1 MGGGNLFTGIVEEI
15 GKIAGIQ
22 KGAKSA
28 VLTIQADKVLED
40 VHIGDSIAVNGVC
53 LTVTSFEKNTYTAD
67 VMNETL
73 QRSSLGSL
81 SVGSSVNLEW
91 QWRQTGGL
99 EDISCRDILTEPERS
114 HRLKE
119 MTMLSGTRSWQKTP

>member
-1 MGGGNLFTGIVEEI
+1 MFTGIVEEI

-73 QRSSLGSL
+73 QRGTQHWYPHHIAGNGSKRAVWR
-81 SVGSSVNLEW
+81 SYRVG
-91 QWRQTGGL
+91 TY
-99 EDISCRDILTEPERS
+99 
-114 HRLKE
+114 
-119 MTMLSGTRSWQKTP
+119 

>member
-28 VLTIQADKVLED
+28 VLTIQAEKVLED

-53 LTVTSFEKNTYTAD
+53 LTVTSLKKYLHRRCDERNSATKLTRKPECRQQCELRAGNGSKRAVWRSYRVGTY
-67 VMNETL
+67 
-73 QRSSLGSL
+73 
-81 SVGSSVNLEW
+81 
-91 QWRQTGGL
+91 
-99 EDISCRDILTEPERS
+99 
-114 HRLKE
+114 
-119 MTMLSGTRSWQKTP
+119 

>member
-1 MGGGNLFTGIVEEI
+1 MFTGIVEEI

-28 VLTIQADKVLED
+28 VLTIQAEKVLED

-81 SVGSSVNLEW
+81 SIGSSVNLERAMAGKRAV
-91 QWRQTGGL
+91 WRSYRVGTYRRNRNDYTG
-99 EDISCRDILTEPERS
+99 
-114 HRLKE
+114 
-119 MTMLSGTRSWQKTP
+119 QKR

>member
-1 MGGGNLFTGIVEEI
+1 MFTGIVEEI

-53 LTVTSFEKNTYTAD
+53 LTVTSFEKKYLHRRCDERNPC
-67 VMNETL
+67 NEAH
-73 QRSSLGSL
+73 S
-81 SVGSSVNLEW
+81 EA
-91 QWRQTGGL
+91 
-99 EDISCRDILTEPERS
+99 
-114 HRLKE
+114 
-119 MTMLSGTRSWQKTP
+119 

>member
-40 VHIGDSIAVNGVC
+40 VHIGDSIAVNGV
-53 LTVTSFEKNTYTAD
+53 A
-67 VMNETL
+67 
-73 QRSSLGSL
+73 
-81 SVGSSVNLEW
+81 
-91 QWRQTGGL
+91 
-99 EDISCRDILTEPERS
+99 
-114 HRLKE
+114 
-119 MTMLSGTRSWQKTP
+119 